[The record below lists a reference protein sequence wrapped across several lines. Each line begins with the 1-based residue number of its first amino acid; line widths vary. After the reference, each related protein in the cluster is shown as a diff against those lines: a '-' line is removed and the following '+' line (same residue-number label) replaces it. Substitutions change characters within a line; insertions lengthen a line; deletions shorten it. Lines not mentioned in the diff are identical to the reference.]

1 MTVLVVIAHPDK
13 NSFTQQWAKE
23 SIHGARNLE
32 HEVLVSDLYEM
43 KFDPIEKAAH
53 YDFTYPKNQFD
64 VLRTQEFHSQNNS
77 LPKEVL
83 TELEK
88 INRCELIIFHFP
100 IWWFSPPAALKGW
113 MERVFVNG
121 AAHDTTYRFDKGK
134 LKNKRAQFC
143 VTMGASK
150 QESSFNGKEAD
161 IEMLLWPMAY
171 TLKYL
176 GMDVLPH
183 KIINSVHS
191 YHKDNKKI
199 EIEKNLKSE
208 LQNQLSFIQ
217 NCQLAEPLKFNK
229 DTDFSNDGVLKESA
243 LSHSPF
249 IRHSK

>member
-1 MTVLVVIAHPDK
+1 MAVLVVIAHPDK

-161 IEMLLWPMAY
+161 IEYLL
-171 TLKYL
+171 L
-176 GMDVLPH
+176 
-183 KIINSVHS
+183 
-191 YHKDNKKI
+191 YH
-199 EIEKNLKSE
+199 
-208 LQNQLSFIQ
+208 
-217 NCQLAEPLKFNK
+217 
-229 DTDFSNDGVLKESA
+229 
-243 LSHSPF
+243 
-249 IRHSK
+249 